1 MFTPRTS
8 GDDVTMNAAARKIQR
23 IYLTLTLGNTVA
35 ASFIWGINT
44 LFLLDAGLSNF
55 EAFAANA
62 FFTAGMVVFEVPT
75 GVVADG
81 WGRRVSF
88 LLGTLTLAVSTYLY
102 FLLWQ
107 LSAPFLWWAVV
118 SVMLGLGFTFF
129 SGAVE
134 AWLVDALRF
143 SGYEGGLE
151 VVLGRGV
158 MVSGVAMLAGSVAG
172 GVIAQATNLGVPFL
186 FRVGVLAAMFIVAFW
201 LMHDVG
207 FTPERSS
214 HPLRATRAVLSASV
228 KNGLKNPPVRYVML
242 AAPFSAGVGIYV
254 FYALQPYLL
263 ELFGDPRAYSI
274 AGLAAAIVAGAEVV
288 GGWLAPRIRR
298 LVRKRT
304 TVLILS
310 IGVGALI
317 LVLLGFTR
325 VFWVALALLALWS
338 VIDAAGLPVRQ
349 AYLNDMI
356 ASKQRAT
363 VLSFDSLIG
372 SSGGVVVQPLLG
384 RAADASGY
392 AASLA
397 IGGVIQLIAVPFLL
411 ASRRQQA
418 RADLANTPAGTPEQE
433 SPPSSLS

>member
-1 MFTPRTS
+1 MS
-8 GDDVTMNAAARKIQR
+8 AGAQKIQR

-44 LFLLDAGLSNF
+44 LFLLDAGLSNL

-62 FFTAGMVVFEVPT
+62 FFTVGMVLFEVPT

-88 LLGTLTLAVSTYLY
+88 LLGTVTLAVSTYFY
-102 FLLWQ
+102 YLLWQ
-107 LSAPFLWWAVV
+107 LSAPFWWWALV
-118 SVMLGLGFTFF
+118 SVLLGLGFTFF

-143 SGYEGGLE
+143 EGYEGGME
-151 VVLGRGV
+151 AVLGRGV
-158 MVSGVAMLAGSVAG
+158 MVSGVAMLVGSVAG
-172 GVIAQATNLGVPFL
+172 GVIAQITNLGVPFL
-186 FRVGVLAAMFIVAFW
+186 IRVGVLLAMFLVAFR

-207 FTPERSS
+207 FTPERSAR
-214 HPLRATRAVLSASV
+214 PLRAVRTVLAASIE
-228 KNGLKNPPVRYVML
+228 NGLKNPPVRYVML
-242 AAPFSAGVGIYV
+242 AGPFSAGVGIYV

-263 ELFGDPRAYSI
+263 ELFGDPRAYSV
-274 AGLAAAIVAGAEVV
+274 AGLAAAVVAGAEVL

-304 TVLILS
+304 TVLIIS
-310 IGVGALI
+310 VGLAAVI
-317 LVLLGFTR
+317 LVVLGFTR
-325 VFWVALALLALWS
+325 VFWAALALLTLWA
-338 VIDAAGLPVRQ
+338 VVDAAGVPVRQ

-372 SSGGVVVQPLLG
+372 SSGGVVVQPMLG
-384 RAADASGY
+384 RAADAYGY

-397 IGGVIQLIAVPFLL
+397 IGGVIQLIAVPFLI
-411 ASRRQQA
+411 ASRRQGSL
-418 RADLANTPAGTPEQE
+418 ADSANA
-433 SPPSSLS
+433 PSGKAEL

>member
-1 MFTPRTS
+1 MLSPRPS
-8 GDDVTMNAAARKIQR
+8 GDVNAMSAGARKIQR

-44 LFLLDAGLSNF
+44 LFLLDAGLSNL

-62 FFTAGMVVFEVPT
+62 FFTVGMVVFEVPT

-88 LLGTLTLAVSTYLY
+88 LLGTVTLAVSTYFY
-102 FLLWQ
+102 YLLWQ
-107 LSAPFLWWAVV
+107 LSAPFWWWAVV
-118 SVMLGLGFTFF
+118 SVLLGLGFTFF

-143 SGYEGGLE
+143 EGYEGGLE
-151 VVLGRGV
+151 AVLGKGV
-158 MVSGVAMLAGSVAG
+158 MVSGVAMLLGSVAG

-186 FRVGVLAAMFIVAFW
+186 IRVGVLLAMFVVAFR

-207 FTPERSS
+207 FTPERSA
-214 HPLRATRAVLSASV
+214 HPLRATRAVLRASTE
-228 KNGLKNPPVRYVML
+228 NGLKNPPVRYVML

-263 ELFGDPRAYSI
+263 ELFGDPRAYSV
-274 AGLAAAIVAGAEVV
+274 AGLAAALVAGAEVL

-298 LVRKRT
+298 RVHRRT
-304 TVLILS
+304 TVLIVS
-310 IGVGALI
+310 VGLAAMI
-317 LVLLGFTR
+317 LVVLGFTPT
-325 VFWVALALLALWS
+325 FWLALTLLTLWA
-338 VIDAAGLPVRQ
+338 VVDAAGVPVRQ

-356 ASKQRAT
+356 PSKQRAT

-372 SSGGVVVQPLLG
+372 SSGGVVVQPVLG
-384 RAADASGY
+384 RAADAYGY

-397 IGGVIQLIAVPFLL
+397 IGGVIQLVAVPFLL
-411 ASRRQQA
+411 ASRRQA
-418 RADLANTPAGTPEQE
+418 PPADLANAPAGTAAP
-433 SPPSSLS
+433 